1 MEKIDLY
8 DTNRKPLGKTAIK
21 YMPLAEGEY
30 QIIVHVCLFNDKNE
44 MLIQQRALDK
54 IDFPGM
60 WDISSGGGVM
70 AGEEAY
76 QAAERELFE
85 ELGLSV
91 SLEDERPYLTI
102 HYPNGFDD
110 YYLISC
116 DKNINEFIFPQDEVL
131 AITWKSKTEIL
142 QMIAE
147 GNFIN
152 YNEGFIEL
160 LFSMKKNR
168 GSYPRK

>member
-8 DTNRKPLGKTAIK
+8 DKNRKPLGKTAIK

-91 SLEDERPYLTI
+91 SLENERPYMTI

-116 DKNINEFIFPQDEVL
+116 DKNINEFIIPQDEVVVVRGDEVVGVGKAVMTGREMEECDNGIGVKL
-131 AITWKSKTEIL
+131 KHRV
-142 QMIAE
+142 
-147 GNFIN
+147 
-152 YNEGFIEL
+152 
-160 LFSMKKNR
+160 KN
-168 GSYPRK
+168 